1 MIQTIPKLFNVEVDQ
16 SEQNR
21 AQAWCPPQLA
31 NWIRGKE
38 ALMDVPTHTSLSL
51 VWSAV
56 LFPFLPVM
64 FSLLQKDTGI
74 VLSFT
79 F

>member
-51 VWSAV
+51 V
-56 LFPFLPVM
+56 
-64 FSLLQKDTGI
+64 
-74 VLSFT
+74 
-79 F
+79 